1 MNYCLERQKNLSFD
15 DFDKAIEE
23 TIRRIKP
30 LEERRDKEQAIERL
44 KATSRALKKHD
55 TSKKEP
61 GQWGWI
67 PKSIINNDEKRVSS
81 QAYGLLVVLAMNAT
95 IPPIANGRKI
105 VPRTTPTVILRWL
118 GLTNSN
124 RRPLIAQLLGELED
138 ADIIKRDG
146 EDIELL
152 FPTLD
157 EAKDK
162 NNGGLGQGGFVKIY
176 ASTYQAILTKS
187 HGIATLNRL
196 AVYLGFR
203 YNIFEAARDAPNRVV
218 WLEGA
223 ELIPWVVDL
232 SYNAANNNLNWLREN
247 GILSWNLIQNENKY
261 HNKKYLITEHFHV
274 REMVMNLCYWL
285 LRGSTVRVLA

>member
-1 MNYCLERQKNLSFD
+1 MNDWLERKKNLNFD
-15 DFDKAIEE
+15 DFAKAIEE
-23 TIRRIKP
+23 TARRIKP
-30 LEERRDKEQAIERL
+30 LEKKRDEGQAGERV
-44 KATSRALKKHD
+44 KATYQALKKHD
-55 TSKKEP
+55 TTEKEP

-67 PKSIINNDEKRVSS
+67 PKSIINDDRKRVSS

-95 IPPIANGRKI
+95 IPPIANGRTI
-105 VPRTTPTVILRWL
+105 VPRTTPTTILRCL

-138 ADIIKRDG
+138 AEIIKQNG

-152 FPTLD
+152 FPTMD

-162 NNGGLGQGGFVKIY
+162 DNGGIGQGGFVKLY
-176 ASTYQAILTKS
+176 VSTYQAILDKS

-203 YNIFEAARDAPNRVV
+203 YNIFEAAKGAPNRAV
-218 WLEGA
+218 WLEGG

-247 GILSWNLIQNENKY
+247 NVLSWNLIQNGNKY
-261 HNKKYLITEHFHV
+261 HNKKYLMTEHFHV
-274 REMVMNLCYWL
+274 REMVTNLCYGL
-285 LRGSTVRVLA
+285 LGGSVVRVLA

>member
-1 MNYCLERQKNLSFD
+1 MNYCLERQKNLNFD
-15 DFDKAIEE
+15 NFDKAVEE

-30 LEERRDKEQAIERL
+30 LEERRDEEQASERL

-67 PKSIINNDEKRVSS
+67 PKSIINDDRKRVSS
-81 QAYGLLVVLAMNAT
+81 QAYGLLVALAMNAT
-95 IPPIANGRKI
+95 LPPIANGRKI
-105 VPRTTPTVILRWL
+105 VPRTTPTTILRWL

-124 RRPLIAQLLGELED
+124 RRPLISQLLGELED

-162 NNGGLGQGGFVKIY
+162 DNGGFVKIY
-176 ASTYQAILTKS
+176 VSTYQAILTKS

-247 GILSWNLIQNENKY
+247 GVLSWNLIQNENKY

>member
-1 MNYCLERQKNLSFD
+1 MNNWLERQKNLSFD
-15 DFDKAIEE
+15 DFDEAIKE

-30 LEERRDKEQAIERL
+30 LEERRDEEQTIERL
-44 KATSRALKKHD
+44 KATYQALKKHD
-55 TSKKEP
+55 TTEKEP

-67 PKSIINNDEKRVSS
+67 PKSIINDDRKRVSS

-138 ADIIKRDG
+138 AEIIKQNG

-152 FPTLD
+152 FPTMD

-162 NNGGLGQGGFVKIY
+162 DNGGIGQGGFVKLY
-176 ASTYQAILTKS
+176 VSTYQAILDRS

-203 YNIFEAARDAPNRVV
+203 YNIFEAAKGAPNRAV
-218 WLEGA
+218 WLEGG

-232 SYNAANNNLNWLREN
+232 SYNAANNNLKWLREN
-247 GILSWNLIQNENKY
+247 GVLSWNLIQNANKY

-285 LRGSTVRVLA
+285 LGGSVVRVLA

>member
-1 MNYCLERQKNLSFD
+1 
-15 DFDKAIEE
+15 
-23 TIRRIKP
+23 
-30 LEERRDKEQAIERL
+30 
-44 KATSRALKKHD
+44 
-55 TSKKEP
+55 
-61 GQWGWI
+61 
-67 PKSIINNDEKRVSS
+67 
-81 QAYGLLVVLAMNAT
+81 MNAT
-95 IPPIANGRKI
+95 LPPIANGRKI

-138 ADIIKRDG
+138 AEIIKQNG

-152 FPTLD
+152 FPTMD

-162 NNGGLGQGGFVKIY
+162 DNGGIGQGGFVKIY
-176 ASTYQAILTKS
+176 VSTYQAILDKS

-203 YNIFEAARDAPNRVV
+203 YNIFEAAKGAPNREV
-218 WLEGA
+218 WLEGG

-247 GILSWNLIQNENKY
+247 NVLSWNLIQNGNKY
-261 HNKKYLITEHFHV
+261 HNKKYLMTEHFHV
-274 REMVMNLCYWL
+274 REMTMNLCYWL
-285 LRGSTVRVLA
+285 LGGSVVRVLA

>member
-1 MNYCLERQKNLSFD
+1 MNDWLERQKNLSFD
-15 DFDKAIEE
+15 DFDEAIKE

-30 LEERRDKEQAIERL
+30 LEKRRDEEQASERL
-44 KATSRALKKHD
+44 KATYQALKKHD
-55 TSKKEP
+55 TTEKEP

-67 PKSIINNDEKRVSS
+67 PKSIINDDEKRVSS

-95 IPPIANGRKI
+95 LPPIANGRKI

-124 RRPLIAQLLGELED
+124 RRPLIAQLLGELEE
-138 ADIIKRDG
+138 AEIIKRDG

-152 FPTLD
+152 FPTMD

-162 NNGGLGQGGFVKIY
+162 DNGGFVKIY
-176 ASTYQAILTKS
+176 VSTYQAILNKS

-223 ELIPWVVDL
+223 EQIPWVVDL

-247 GILSWNLIQNENKY
+247 GILSWNLIQNGNKY
-261 HNKKYLITEHFHV
+261 HNKKYLMTEHFHV

-285 LRGSTVRVLA
+285 LRGSVVRVLA

>member
-1 MNYCLERQKNLSFD
+1 MLELERQKNLSFD
-15 DFDKAIEE
+15 DFDEGIKE
-23 TIRRIKP
+23 TIKRLKP
-30 LEERRDKEQAIERL
+30 LEERRDEEQAIERL
-44 KATSRALKKHD
+44 KATSQALKKHD

-67 PKSIINNDEKRVSS
+67 PKSIINDDEKRVSS

-95 IPPIANGRKI
+95 MPPIANGRKI

-124 RRPLIAQLLGELED
+124 RRPLISQLLGELED
-138 ADIIKRDG
+138 ADIIKQNNN
-146 EDIELL
+146 DIELL
-152 FPTLD
+152 FPTMD
-157 EAKDK
+157 EAKEEE
-162 NNGGLGQGGFVKIY
+162 GFVKIY
-176 ASTYQAILTKS
+176 VSTYQAILDKS

-203 YNIFEAARDAPNRVV
+203 YWIFEAAKDAPNRVV

-223 ELIPWVVDL
+223 ERIPWVVDL
-232 SYNAANNNLNWLREN
+232 SYNAANNNLKWMREN
-247 GILSWNLIQNENKY
+247 GVLSWNLIQNENKY
-261 HNKKYLITEHFHV
+261 HNKKFLITEEFHV

-285 LRGSTVRVLA
+285 LRGSVVRVLA

>member
-1 MNYCLERQKNLSFD
+1 MNDWLERKKNLNFD
-15 DFDKAIEE
+15 DFAKAIEE
-23 TIRRIKP
+23 TARRIKP
-30 LEERRDKEQAIERL
+30 LEKKRDEGQAGERV
-44 KATSRALKKHD
+44 KATYQALKKHD
-55 TSKKEP
+55 TTEKEP

-67 PKSIINNDEKRVSS
+67 PKSIINDDRKRVSS

-105 VPRTTPTVILRWL
+105 VPRTTPTTILRWL

-138 ADIIKRDG
+138 AEIIKQNG

-152 FPTLD
+152 FPTMD

-162 NNGGLGQGGFVKIY
+162 DNGGIGQGGFVKLY
-176 ASTYQAILTKS
+176 VSTYQAILDKS

-223 ELIPWVVDL
+223 ERIPWVVDL

-247 GILSWNLIQNENKY
+247 NGLSWNLIQNGNKY
-261 HNKKYLITEHFHV
+261 HNKKYLMTEHFHV
-274 REMVMNLCYWL
+274 REMTMNLCYWL
-285 LRGSTVRVLA
+285 LRGSVVRVLA

>member
-1 MNYCLERQKNLSFD
+1 MNDFLERQKNLSFD
-15 DFDKAIEE
+15 NFDKAIKE

-30 LEERRDKEQAIERL
+30 LEERRDKEQASERL
-44 KATSRALKKHD
+44 KATSQALNKHD

-67 PKSIINNDEKRVSS
+67 PKSIINDDRKRVSS

-95 IPPIANGRKI
+95 MPPIANGRKI
-105 VPRTTPTVILRWL
+105 VPRTTPTTILRWL

-138 ADIIKRDG
+138 AGIIKKNS

-152 FPTLD
+152 FPTMD

-162 NNGGLGQGGFVKIY
+162 DNGGIGQGGFVKIY
-176 ASTYQAILTKS
+176 VSTYQAILDKS
-187 HGIATLNRL
+187 HGITTLNRL

-203 YNIFEAARDAPNRVV
+203 YNIFEAAKGAPNREV

-223 ELIPWVVDL
+223 ERIPWVVDL
-232 SYNAANNNLNWLREN
+232 SYNAANNNLKWLREN
-247 GILSWNLIQNENKY
+247 NVLSWNLIQNCNKY
-261 HNKKYLITEHFHV
+261 HNQKYLITESFHV

-285 LRGSTVRVLA
+285 LRGSIVRVLA

>member
-1 MNYCLERQKNLSFD
+1 MNDWLERQKNLNFD
-15 DFDKAIEE
+15 DFDEAIKE
-23 TIRRIKP
+23 TVRRIKP
-30 LEERRDKEQAIERL
+30 LEEKRDEEQAIERL
-44 KATSRALKKHD
+44 KATYQALKKHD

-61 GQWGWI
+61 GHWGWL

-95 IPPIANGRKI
+95 IPPITNGRKI

-124 RRPLIAQLLGELED
+124 RRPLIAQLLVELEN
-138 ADIIKRDG
+138 ANIIKRDG

-152 FPTLD
+152 FPTMA
-157 EAKDK
+157 EAKEED
-162 NNGGLGQGGFVKIY
+162 NGGFVKIY
-176 ASTYQAILTKS
+176 VSTYQAILTKS

-223 ELIPWVVDL
+223 EQIPWVVDL

-247 GILSWNLIQNENKY
+247 GVLSWNLIQNENKY

>member
-1 MNYCLERQKNLSFD
+1 MVRKTKNLSFD
-15 DFDKAIEE
+15 DFDEAIKE

-30 LEERRDKEQAIERL
+30 LEKRRDEEQASERL
-44 KATSRALKKHD
+44 KATYQALKKHD

-67 PKSIINNDEKRVSS
+67 PKSIINDDNKRVSS

-95 IPPIANGRKI
+95 IPPVANGRKI

-118 GLTNSN
+118 GLSNSN

-152 FPTLD
+152 FPTMD
-157 EAKDK
+157 EAKDED
-162 NNGGLGQGGFVKIY
+162 NGGFVKIY
-176 ASTYQAILTKS
+176 VSTYQAILDKS

-203 YNIFEAARDAPNRVV
+203 YNIFEAAKDAPNRVV
-218 WLEGA
+218 WLDGGERILWG
-223 ELIPWVVDL
+223 VDL
-232 SYNAANNNLNWLREN
+232 SYNAANNNLKWLREN
-247 GILSWNLIQNENKY
+247 NVLSWNLIQNGNKY
-261 HNKKYLITEHFHV
+261 HNKKYLMTEHFHV
-274 REMVMNLCYWL
+274 REMTMNLCYWL
-285 LRGSTVRVLA
+285 LRGSVVRVLA

>member
-1 MNYCLERQKNLSFD
+1 MNDFLERQKNLSFD
-15 DFDKAIEE
+15 DFDEAIKE

-30 LEERRDKEQAIERL
+30 LEKRRDEEQASERL
-44 KATSRALKKHD
+44 KATYQALKKHD

-67 PKSIINNDEKRVSS
+67 PKSIINDDNKRVSS

-95 IPPIANGRKI
+95 LPPIANGRKI

-138 ADIIKRDG
+138 AGIIKQNG

-152 FPTLD
+152 FPTMD
-157 EAKDK
+157 EAKEED
-162 NNGGLGQGGFVKIY
+162 NGGFVKIY
-176 ASTYQAILTKS
+176 VSTYQAILTKS

-203 YNIFEAARDAPNRVV
+203 YNIFEAA
-218 WLEGA
+218 
-223 ELIPWVVDL
+223 
-232 SYNAANNNLNWLREN
+232 
-247 GILSWNLIQNENKY
+247 
-261 HNKKYLITEHFHV
+261 
-274 REMVMNLCYWL
+274 
-285 LRGSTVRVLA
+285 

>member
-1 MNYCLERQKNLSFD
+1 MNDWLERQKNLSFD
-15 DFDKAIEE
+15 DFDEAIKE

-30 LEERRDKEQAIERL
+30 LEKRRDEEQASERL
-44 KATSRALKKHD
+44 KATYQALKKHD

-67 PKSIINNDEKRVSS
+67 PKSIINDDNKRVSS

-95 IPPIANGRKI
+95 IPPVANGRKI

-118 GLTNSN
+118 GLSNSN

-152 FPTLD
+152 FPTMD
-157 EAKDK
+157 EAKDED
-162 NNGGLGQGGFVKIY
+162 NGGFVKIY
-176 ASTYQAILTKS
+176 VSTYQAILDKS

-203 YNIFEAARDAPNRVV
+203 YNIFEAAKDAPNRVV
-218 WLEGA
+218 WLDGGERI
-223 ELIPWVVDL
+223 LWVVDL
-232 SYNAANNNLNWLREN
+232 SYNAANNNLKWLREN
-247 GILSWNLIQNENKY
+247 NVLSWNLIQNGNKY
-261 HNKKYLITEHFHV
+261 HNKKYLMTEHFHV
-274 REMVMNLCYWL
+274 REMTMNLCYWL
-285 LRGSTVRVLA
+285 LRGSVVRVLA

>member
-1 MNYCLERQKNLSFD
+1 MLEIQRNLSFD
-15 DFDKAIEE
+15 DFDEGIKE
-23 TIRRIKP
+23 TIRRLKP
-30 LEERRDKEQAIERL
+30 LEKRRDKDQAIERL
-44 KATSRALKKHD
+44 KATYQALKKHD
-55 TSKKEP
+55 TTKKEP
-61 GQWGWI
+61 GHWGWI
-67 PKSIINNDEKRVSS
+67 PKSIINDDNKRVSS

-95 IPPIANGRKI
+95 MPPIANGRKI

-138 ADIIKRDG
+138 AEIIKRDG
-146 EDIELL
+146 EDIQLL

-176 ASTYQAILTKS
+176 ASTYQAILDKS

-203 YNIFEAARDAPNRVV
+203 YNIFEAAKGAPNREVV
-218 WLEGA
+218 LEGG

-247 GILSWNLIQNENKY
+247 GVLSWNLIQNANKY
-261 HNKKYLITEHFHV
+261 HNTKYLMTENFHV
-274 REMVMNLCYWL
+274 REMLIALCYDL
-285 LRGSTVRVLA
+285 LGGSVVRVLA

>member
-1 MNYCLERQKNLSFD
+1 MNDFLERQKNLSFD
-15 DFDKAIEE
+15 NFDKAIEE

-30 LEERRDKEQAIERL
+30 LEERRDKDQAIERL
-44 KATSRALKKHD
+44 KATSQALKKHD
-55 TSKKEP
+55 TTEKDP
-61 GQWGWI
+61 GHWGWL
-67 PKSIINNDEKRVSS
+67 PKSIINDDEKRVSS
-81 QAYGLLVVLAMNAT
+81 QAYGLLVILAMNAT
-95 IPPIANGRKI
+95 TPPIANGRKI
-105 VPRTTPTVILRWL
+105 VPRTTPTTILRWL

-124 RRPLIAQLLGELED
+124 RRPLISQLLVELEN
-138 ADIIKRDG
+138 ANIIKRDG
-146 EDIELL
+146 EDIQLL
-152 FPTLD
+152 FPTMA
-157 EAKDK
+157 EAKEED
-162 NNGGLGQGGFVKIY
+162 NGGFVKIY
-176 ASTYQAILTKS
+176 VSTYQAILDKS

-232 SYNAANNNLNWLREN
+232 SYNAANNNLKWLREN

-285 LRGSTVRVLA
+285 LRGSVVRVLA

>member
-1 MNYCLERQKNLSFD
+1 MNDWLERQKNLSFD
-15 DFDKAIEE
+15 DFDEAIKE

-30 LEERRDKEQAIERL
+30 LEKRRDEEQASERL
-44 KATSRALKKHD
+44 KATYQALKKHD
-55 TSKKEP
+55 TTEKEP

-67 PKSIINNDEKRVSS
+67 PKSIINDDNKRVSS

-95 IPPIANGRKI
+95 IPPVANGRKI

-118 GLTNSN
+118 GLSNSN

-138 ADIIKRDG
+138 ADIIKQNS

-152 FPTLD
+152 FPTMD

-162 NNGGLGQGGFVKIY
+162 DNGGIGQGGFVKIY
-176 ASTYQAILTKS
+176 VSTYQAILDKS

-203 YNIFEAARDAPNRVV
+203 YNIFEAAKDAPNRVV
-218 WLEGA
+218 WLEGG

-247 GILSWNLIQNENKY
+247 GILSWNLIQNCNKY
-261 HNKKYLITEHFHV
+261 HNKKYLTTEKFHV

-285 LRGSTVRVLA
+285 LGGSVVRVLA

>member
-30 LEERRDKEQAIERL
+30 LEERRDKDQAIERL
-44 KATSRALKKHD
+44 KATSQALKKHD

-67 PKSIINNDEKRVSS
+67 PKSIINDDEKRVSS

-95 IPPIANGRKI
+95 LPPIANGRKI
-105 VPRTTPTVILRWL
+105 IPRTTPTTILRWL

-124 RRPLIAQLLGELED
+124 RRPLIAQLLGELEN
-138 ADIIKRDG
+138 ANIIKRDG
-146 EDIELL
+146 EDIQLL
-152 FPTLD
+152 FPTMA
-157 EAKDK
+157 EAKEED
-162 NNGGLGQGGFVKIY
+162 NGGFVKIY
-176 ASTYQAILTKS
+176 VSTYQAILTKS

-223 ELIPWVVDL
+223 EQIPWVVDL

-247 GILSWNLIQNENKY
+247 GVLSWNLIQNENKY

>member
-1 MNYCLERQKNLSFD
+1 MLERQRNLSFD
-15 DFDKAIEE
+15 DFDEGIKE
-23 TIRRIKP
+23 TVRRLKP
-30 LEERRDKEQAIERL
+30 LEERRDKDQAIERL
-44 KATSRALKKHD
+44 KATYQALKKHD
-55 TSKKEP
+55 TTKKEP
-61 GQWGWI
+61 GHWGWI
-67 PKSIINNDEKRVSS
+67 PKSIINDDNKRVSS

-95 IPPIANGRKI
+95 MPPIANGRKI

-138 ADIIKRDG
+138 AEIIKRDG
-146 EDIELL
+146 EDIQLL

-176 ASTYQAILTKS
+176 ASTYQAILDKS

-203 YNIFEAARDAPNRVV
+203 YNIFEAAKGAPNREVV
-218 WLEGA
+218 LEGG

-247 GILSWNLIQNENKY
+247 GVLSWTLIQNANKY
-261 HNKKYLITEHFHV
+261 HNTKYLMTENFHV
-274 REMVMNLCYWL
+274 REMLIALCYDL
-285 LRGSTVRVLA
+285 LGGSVVRVLA

>member
-30 LEERRDKEQAIERL
+30 LEERRDKDQAIERL
-44 KATSRALKKHD
+44 KATSQALKKHD

-67 PKSIINNDEKRVSS
+67 PKSIINDDEKRVSS
-81 QAYGLLVVLAMNAT
+81 QAYGLLVVLAMNAVM
-95 IPPIANGRKI
+95 PPVANGRKI
-105 VPRTTPTVILRWL
+105 VPRTTPTTILRWL

-124 RRPLIAQLLGELED
+124 RRPLIAQLLGELEN
-138 ADIIKRDG
+138 ANIIKRDG
-146 EDIELL
+146 EDIQLL
-152 FPTLD
+152 FPTMA
-157 EAKDK
+157 EAKEED
-162 NNGGLGQGGFVKIY
+162 NGGFVKIY
-176 ASTYQAILTKS
+176 VSTYQAILTKS

-223 ELIPWVVDL
+223 EQIPWVVDL
-232 SYNAANNNLNWLREN
+232 SYNAANNNLKWLREN
-247 GILSWNLIQNENKY
+247 NVLSWNLIQNENKY

-285 LRGSTVRVLA
+285 LRGSMVRVLA

>member
-1 MNYCLERQKNLSFD
+1 MNDWLERQKNLSFD

-23 TIRRIKP
+23 TTRRLKP
-30 LEERRDKEQAIERL
+30 LEERRDEDQAIERL
-44 KATSRALKKHD
+44 KATYQALKKHD
-55 TSKKEP
+55 TTEKEP

-67 PKSIINNDEKRVSS
+67 PKSIINDDRKRVSS

-95 IPPIANGRKI
+95 LPPIANGRKI
-105 VPRTTPTVILRWL
+105 VPRTTPITILRWL

-138 ADIIKRDG
+138 AEIIKRDG
-146 EDIELL
+146 EDIQLL
-152 FPTLD
+152 FPTMD

-162 NNGGLGQGGFVKIY
+162 DNGGIGQGGFVKLY
-176 ASTYQAILTKS
+176 VSTYQAILDKS

-203 YNIFEAARDAPNRVV
+203 YNIFEAAKCAPNREV

-223 ELIPWVVDL
+223 ERIPWVVDL
-232 SYNAANNNLNWLREN
+232 SYNAANNNLKWLREN
-247 GILSWNLIQNENKY
+247 GVLSWNLIQNANKY
-261 HNKKYLITEHFHV
+261 HNKKYLITESFHV

-285 LRGSTVRVLA
+285 LGGSVVRVLA

>member
-1 MNYCLERQKNLSFD
+1 MNDWLERKKNLNFD
-15 DFDKAIEE
+15 DFAKAIEE
-23 TIRRIKP
+23 TARRIKP
-30 LEERRDKEQAIERL
+30 LEKKRDEGQAGERV
-44 KATSRALKKHD
+44 KATYQALKKHD
-55 TSKKEP
+55 TTEKEP

-67 PKSIINNDEKRVSS
+67 PKSIINDDRKRVSS

-105 VPRTTPTVILRWL
+105 VPRTTPTTILRWL

-138 ADIIKRDG
+138 AEIIKQNG

-152 FPTLD
+152 FPTMD

-162 NNGGLGQGGFVKIY
+162 DNGGIGQGGFVKLY
-176 ASTYQAILTKS
+176 VSTYQAILDKS

-223 ELIPWVVDL
+223 ERIPWVVDL

-247 GILSWNLIQNENKY
+247 NVLSWNLIQNGNKY
-261 HNKKYLITEHFHV
+261 HNKKYLMTEHFHV

-285 LRGSTVRVLA
+285 LRGSVVRVLA

>member
-1 MNYCLERQKNLSFD
+1 MNDFLERQKNLSFD
-15 DFDKAIEE
+15 DFDEAIKE

-30 LEERRDKEQAIERL
+30 LEKRRDEDQAGERL
-44 KATSRALKKHD
+44 RTTYQALKKHD
-55 TSKKEP
+55 TTEKEP

-67 PKSIINNDEKRVSS
+67 PKSIINDDEKRVSS

-95 IPPIANGRKI
+95 LPPIANGRKI
-105 VPRTTPTVILRWL
+105 VPRTTPTTILRWL

-124 RRPLIAQLLGELED
+124 RRPLISQLLGELED

-152 FPTLD
+152 FPTMD
-157 EAKDK
+157 EAKEED
-162 NNGGLGQGGFVKIY
+162 NGGFVKLY
-176 ASTYQAILTKS
+176 VSTYQAILDKS

-203 YNIFEAARDAPNRVV
+203 YNIFEAAKGAPNRAV
-218 WLEGA
+218 WLEGG

-247 GILSWNLIQNENKY
+247 NVLSWNLIQNGNKY
-261 HNKKYLITEHFHV
+261 HNKKYLMTEHFHV
-274 REMVMNLCYWL
+274 REMVTNLCYGL
-285 LRGSTVRVLA
+285 LGGSVVRVLA

>member
-30 LEERRDKEQAIERL
+30 LEERRDKDQAIERL
-44 KATSRALKKHD
+44 KATSQALKKHD

-67 PKSIINNDEKRVSS
+67 PKSIINDDEKRVSS

-95 IPPIANGRKI
+95 LPPIANGRKI
-105 VPRTTPTVILRWL
+105 IPRTTPTTILRWL

-124 RRPLIAQLLGELED
+124 RRPLIAQLLGELEN
-138 ADIIKRDG
+138 ANIIKRDG
-146 EDIELL
+146 EDIQLL
-152 FPTLD
+152 FPTMA
-157 EAKDK
+157 EAKEED
-162 NNGGLGQGGFVKIY
+162 NGGFVKIY
-176 ASTYQAILTKS
+176 VSTYQAILTKS

-223 ELIPWVVDL
+223 EQIPWIVDL

-247 GILSWNLIQNENKY
+247 GVLSWNLIQNENKY

>member
-1 MNYCLERQKNLSFD
+1 MNDWLERKKNLNFD
-15 DFDKAIEE
+15 DFAKAIEE
-23 TIRRIKP
+23 TTRRLKP
-30 LEERRDKEQAIERL
+30 LEMRRDKEQAIERVE
-44 KATSRALKKHD
+44 ATSQALKKHD

-67 PKSIINNDEKRVSS
+67 PKSIINDDEKRVSS

-95 IPPIANGRKI
+95 LPPVANGRKI
-105 VPRTTPTVILRWL
+105 VPRTTPTTILRWL

-138 ADIIKRDG
+138 AGIIKQNSD
-146 EDIELL
+146 DIELL
-152 FPTLD
+152 FPTMD

-162 NNGGLGQGGFVKIY
+162 DNGGIGQGGFVKIY
-176 ASTYQAILTKS
+176 VSTYQAILTKS

-203 YNIFEAARDAPNRVV
+203 YNIFEAAKGAPNREV
-218 WLEGA
+218 WLEGG

-232 SYNAANNNLNWLREN
+232 SYNAANNNLKWLREN
-247 GILSWNLIQNENKY
+247 NVLSWNLIQNANKY
-261 HNKKYLITEHFHV
+261 HNKKYLMTEHFHV
-274 REMVMNLCYWL
+274 REMTMNLCYWL
-285 LRGSTVRVLA
+285 LGGSVVRVLA

>member
-1 MNYCLERQKNLSFD
+1 MNDFLERQKNLSFD
-15 DFDKAIEE
+15 DFDEAIKE

-30 LEERRDKEQAIERL
+30 LEKRRDEDQAGERL
-44 KATSRALKKHD
+44 RTTYQALKKHD
-55 TSKKEP
+55 TTEKEP

-67 PKSIINNDEKRVSS
+67 PKSIINDDEKRVSS

-95 IPPIANGRKI
+95 LPPIANGRKI
-105 VPRTTPTVILRWL
+105 VPRTTPTTILRWL

-124 RRPLIAQLLGELED
+124 RRPLISQLLGELED

-152 FPTLD
+152 FPTMD
-157 EAKDK
+157 EAKEED
-162 NNGGLGQGGFVKIY
+162 NGGFVKLY
-176 ASTYQAILTKS
+176 VSTYQAILDKS

-223 ELIPWVVDL
+223 ERIPWVVDL

-247 GILSWNLIQNENKY
+247 NVLSWNLIQNGNKY
-261 HNKKYLITEHFHV
+261 HNKKYLMTEHFHV
-274 REMVMNLCYWL
+274 REMTMNLCYWL
-285 LRGSTVRVLA
+285 LRGSVVRVLA

>member
-1 MNYCLERQKNLSFD
+1 MNYCLERQKNLNFD
-15 DFDKAIEE
+15 NFDKAVEE

-30 LEERRDKEQAIERL
+30 LEERRDEEQASERL

-67 PKSIINNDEKRVSS
+67 PKSIINDDRKRVSS
-81 QAYGLLVVLAMNAT
+81 QAYGLLVALAMNAT
-95 IPPIANGRKI
+95 LPPIANGRKI
-105 VPRTTPTVILRWL
+105 VPRTTPTTILRWL

-124 RRPLIAQLLGELED
+124 RRPLISQLLGELED

-162 NNGGLGQGGFVKIY
+162 DNGGFVKIY
-176 ASTYQAILTKS
+176 VSTYQAILTKS

-218 WLEGA
+218 WLESA

-232 SYNAANNNLNWLREN
+232 SYNAANNNLKWLREN
-247 GILSWNLIQNENKY
+247 GVLSWTLIQNENKY

-285 LRGSTVRVLA
+285 LRGSVVRVLA

>member
-1 MNYCLERQKNLSFD
+1 MNDFLERQKNLSFD
-15 DFDKAIEE
+15 NFDKAIKE
-23 TIRRIKP
+23 TARRLKP
-30 LEERRDKEQAIERL
+30 LEERRDEGQAGERV
-44 KATSRALKKHD
+44 KVTYQALKKHD
-55 TSKKEP
+55 TTEKEP

-67 PKSIINNDEKRVSS
+67 PKSIINDDEKRVSS

-95 IPPIANGRKI
+95 LPPIANGRKI
-105 VPRTTPTVILRWL
+105 VPRTTPTTILRWL

-138 ADIIKRDG
+138 AGIIKQNG

-152 FPTLD
+152 FPTMD
-157 EAKDK
+157 EAKEED
-162 NNGGLGQGGFVKIY
+162 NGGFVKIY
-176 ASTYQAILTKS
+176 VSTYQAILTKS

-203 YNIFEAARDAPNRVV
+203 YNIFEAAKGAPNRAV
-218 WLEGA
+218 WLEGG

-247 GILSWNLIQNENKY
+247 GILSWNLIQNCNKY
-261 HNKKYLITEHFHV
+261 HNKKYLTTENFHV

-285 LRGSTVRVLA
+285 LRGSVVRVLA

>member
-1 MNYCLERQKNLSFD
+1 MLERQKNLSFD

-23 TIRRIKP
+23 TTRRLKP
-30 LEERRDKEQAIERL
+30 LEMRRDKEQASERVE
-44 KATSRALKKHD
+44 ATSQALKKHD

-81 QAYGLLVVLAMNAT
+81 QAYGLLVVLAMNAVM
-95 IPPIANGRKI
+95 PPIANGRKI
-105 VPRTTPTVILRWL
+105 VPRTTPTTILRWL

-138 ADIIKRDG
+138 ANIIKQNG

-152 FPTLD
+152 FPTMA

-162 NNGGLGQGGFVKIY
+162 DNGGVGQGGFVKLY
-176 ASTYQAILTKS
+176 VSTYQAILDKS

-203 YNIFEAARDAPNRVV
+203 YNIFEAAKDAPNRVV

-232 SYNAANNNLNWLREN
+232 SYNAANNNLKWLREN
-247 GILSWNLIQNENKY
+247 DILSWNLIQNPNKY
-261 HNKKYLITEHFHV
+261 HNTKYLTTEKFHV

-285 LRGSTVRVLA
+285 LGGSVVRVLA

>member
-1 MNYCLERQKNLSFD
+1 MLERQRNLSFD
-15 DFDKAIEE
+15 DFNEGIKE
-23 TIRRIKP
+23 TIKRLKP
-30 LEERRDKEQAIERL
+30 LEVNRDKEQASERL
-44 KATSRALKKHD
+44 KATYQALKKHD
-55 TSKKEP
+55 TAKKEP

-81 QAYGLLVVLAMNAT
+81 QAYGLLVILAMNAT
-95 IPPIANGRKI
+95 MPPVSNGHKV
-105 VPRTTPTVILRWL
+105 VPRINETTILRWL
-118 GLTNSN
+118 GLNNSN

-138 ADIIKRDG
+138 ANIIKQNG

-152 FPTLD
+152 FPTMA

-162 NNGGLGQGGFVKIY
+162 DNGGVGQGGFVKLY
-176 ASTYQAILTKS
+176 VSTYQAILDKS

-203 YNIFEAARDAPNRVV
+203 YNIFEAAKDAPNRVV
-218 WLEGA
+218 WLEGG

-232 SYNAANNNLNWLREN
+232 SYNAANNNLKWLREN
-247 GILSWNLIQNENKY
+247 DILSWNLIQNPNKY
-261 HNKKYLITEHFHV
+261 HNTKYLTTEKFHV

-285 LRGSTVRVLA
+285 LGGSVVRVLA

>member
-1 MNYCLERQKNLSFD
+1 MLELENQKNLSFD
-15 DFDKAIEE
+15 DFNEGIKE
-23 TIRRIKP
+23 TIKRLKP
-30 LEERRDKEQAIERL
+30 LEMRRDKEQAIERVE
-44 KATSRALKKHD
+44 ATSQALKKHD

-67 PKSIINNDEKRVSS
+67 PKSIINDDEKRVSS

-95 IPPIANGRKI
+95 LPPIANGCKI

-124 RRPLIAQLLGELED
+124 RRPLISQLLGELED
-138 ADIIKRDG
+138 ANIIKQNS

-152 FPTLD
+152 FPTMD
-157 EAKDK
+157 EAKDEE
-162 NNGGLGQGGFVKIY
+162 GFVKIY
-176 ASTYQAILTKS
+176 VSTYQAILDKS

-203 YNIFEAARDAPNRVV
+203 YWIFEAAKDAPNRVV

-223 ELIPWVVDL
+223 ERIPWVVDL
-232 SYNAANNNLNWLREN
+232 SYNAANNNLKWMREN
-247 GILSWNLIQNENKY
+247 GVLSWNLIQNENKY
-261 HNKKYLITEHFHV
+261 HNKKFLITEEFHV

-285 LRGSTVRVLA
+285 LRGSVVRVLA